1 MNINKDVIKLL
12 EKHDEDG
19 EEYVGYILIGIGE
32 SSVRVAMDIKDP
44 YQALGVVTKLQKQI
58 LLDTLED

>member
-12 EKHDEDG
+12 EKHSEED
-19 EEYVGYILIGIGE
+19 EEYVGYILIGFSE
-32 SSVRVAMDIKDP
+32 SSVRVAMDIQDT

-58 LLDTLED
+58 LIDTLED